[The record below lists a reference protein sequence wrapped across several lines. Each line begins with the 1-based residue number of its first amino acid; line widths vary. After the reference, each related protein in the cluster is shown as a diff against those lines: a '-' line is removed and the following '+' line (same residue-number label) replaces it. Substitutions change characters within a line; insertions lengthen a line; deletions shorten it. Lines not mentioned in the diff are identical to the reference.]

1 MGRKGNEKK
10 IGNPI
15 TNMVSVAEKLHGSQA
30 YSKKNN
36 RLFQFQ
42 CTLSVL
48 NVKYYLSID
57 CNSCRGFT
65 DNYYTQVFLKCSV
78 FLYRSHLFLSKTLHL
93 KSIFNLVMEFTACPG
108 KSLTQ

>member
-48 NVKYYLSID
+48 
-57 CNSCRGFT
+57 
-65 DNYYTQVFLKCSV
+65 
-78 FLYRSHLFLSKTLHL
+78 
-93 KSIFNLVMEFTACPG
+93 
-108 KSLTQ
+108 